1 MNNFS
6 VDIPKELKFIKSK
19 LLFGL
24 TKRQLIGFTMAI
36 VISFPIFWLVKDY
49 SLDLAMYATCFAA
62 FPFLFGTLYKK
73 HNMVAETWIRL
84 YLENKLLFHYKRRY
98 KMTKK
103 NKAIANKRG
112 FIGVQRKFNDT
123 ICETAVRSKTEKS

>member
-36 VISFPIFWLVKDY
+36 VISFPMFWLIKDY

-73 HNMVAETWIRL
+73 HNMVAETWLRL
-84 YLENKLLFHYKRRY
+84 YLENKLLFHHKRRY

-103 NKAIANKRG
+103 NRDIASKRG
-112 FIGVQRKFNDT
+112 FKVVQRKCNDT
-123 ICETAVRSKTEKS
+123 VCEAAVRDETKKS